1 MRYILLFCIK
11 MLPFLAAAGVGA
23 ALFRRRKRRRLKKQN
38 ESVYFGRDVAVVVFA
53 MIVAG
58 IISQT
63 LLPEMRL
70 NGNGIEFVFADYGDI
85 NLEPFRVFRL
95 VRADYRNGHN
105 YSLWI
110 NLLGNIGL
118 FVPVG
123 FLASLLTGKTVKG
136 ILFTFFFSLFIET
149 AQYFVGRSTDID
161 DLMLNTLGGIIGAL
175 IFLLV
180 RKKRFVEKIRES
192 K

>member
-53 MIVAG
+53 MIIAG

-63 LLPEMRL
+63 LLPEMHL

-85 NLEPFRVFRL
+85 IEFVRIDEMAMLERQ
-95 VRADYRNGHN
+95 ANGL
-105 YSLWI
+105 S
-110 NLLGNIGL
+110 
-118 FVPVG
+118 
-123 FLASLLTGKTVKG
+123 AT
-136 ILFTFFFSLFIET
+136 
-149 AQYFVGRSTDID
+149 R
-161 DLMLNTLGGIIGAL
+161 
-175 IFLLV
+175 
-180 RKKRFVEKIRES
+180 
-192 K
+192 